1 MAPAYCLDVPTHDDE
16 AAARLRKVTE
26 ELEAARKASQKA
38 TKDIER
44 AKAEAERAERTVL
57 RDSKPPAKP
66 PKRPRRTKHR

>member
-44 AKAEAERAERTVL
+44 AKAEAERAERVVL
-57 RDSKPPAKP
+57 SESKPAA
-66 PKRPRRTKHR
+66 KRPTRRRRVKHR